1 MTFENATR
9 LKYRYPSNVGMI
21 STEDL
26 WDLSDKQLDNVY
38 KKLNAEVK
46 KVTEESLLTTTSD
59 ADKELTDKLAIV
71 KHVFTVKLAEQN
83 DRLMDKER
91 KEKKQ
96 YLLSL
101 LQQKQDET
109 YKSKSVEELQALID
123 AL

>member
-1 MTFENATR
+1 MTFESATR
-9 LKYRYPSNVGMI
+9 LKYRYPSSVGMI

-26 WDLSDKQLDNVY
+26 WDLSDKQLDGVY
-38 KKLNAEVK
+38 KKLNSEIK

-71 KHVFTVKLAEQN
+71 KHIFTVKSAEQE
-83 DRLMDKER
+83 DRVKSKER
-91 KEKKQ
+91 SEKKQ

>member
-1 MTFENATR
+1 MTFEIATR
-9 LKYRYPSNVGMI
+9 NKYRYPSNVGMI